1 MIALEET
8 RTRINL
14 EHAFAEEGRFNR
26 RVLKQELAAETM
38 GYHELA
44 AFSRTVMESG
54 VRFASGH
61 LNFLISEDDGVIPSG
76 MAPPDFVTRMS
87 ETIDDHAAMYAGM
100 ARTARD
106 EGFEEIAGWFETLAK
121 ARRSHVQRLWG
132 ILHEYESKTS

>member
-1 MIALEET
+1 MVALEGT

-14 EHAFAEEGRFNR
+14 EHAFTEEGCFNR

-38 GYHELA
+38 GYGGLT
-44 AFSRTVMESG
+44 AFSRTVVENG
-54 VRFASGH
+54 ARFASGH
-61 LNFLISEDDGVIPSG
+61 LNFLVADDDSVTPREMS
-76 MAPPDFVTRMS
+76 PPDFAARIS

-106 EGFEEIAGWFETLAK
+106 EGFEEIASWFETLAR
-121 ARRSHVQRLWG
+121 ARRSHVRRLWR